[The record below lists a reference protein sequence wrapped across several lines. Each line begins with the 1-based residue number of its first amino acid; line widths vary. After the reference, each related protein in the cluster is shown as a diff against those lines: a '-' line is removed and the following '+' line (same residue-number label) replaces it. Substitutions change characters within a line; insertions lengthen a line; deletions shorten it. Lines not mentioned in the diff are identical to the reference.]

1 MTVEA
6 IKEVI
11 AGLPEEE
18 RHSLAVWLNELDYDD
33 WDKQMVKDFSSG
45 GRGAHLVERID
56 REIDHAIAT
65 GNVTSLD
72 EGLRTRR
79 EQRARK

>member
-11 AGLPEEE
+11 AALPEDD

-33 WDKQMVKDFSSG
+33 WDRQMVKDFSPG
-45 GRGAHLVERID
+45 GRGAVWAERVKRDIA
-56 REIDHAIAT
+56 EGKAIP
-65 GNVTSLD
+65 L
-72 EGLRTRR
+72 EQGLAQAKR
-79 EQRARK
+79 EQSKSRS